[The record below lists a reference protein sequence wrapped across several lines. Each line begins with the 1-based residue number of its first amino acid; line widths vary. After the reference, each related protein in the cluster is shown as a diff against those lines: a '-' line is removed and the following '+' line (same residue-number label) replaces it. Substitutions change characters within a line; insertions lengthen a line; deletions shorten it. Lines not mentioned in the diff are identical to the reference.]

1 MEKIMFHRAYADIT
15 IMCLVFYKGKGTM
28 KKARILSFGVNQ
40 LGDING
46 NTPGIH
52 AEEDA
57 LSKLMPL
64 KYKKR
69 LEPINILVIRLSPK
83 NKLQISKPCSNC
95 IKLLSIIPK
104 KKGYK
109 IENIYYSDADGN
121 IIKTNLQTLENE
133 EKHYSKYYRNRVLD
147 KNL

>member
-1 MEKIMFHRAYADIT
+1 MCRRASADIIIT
-15 IMCLVFYKGKGTM
+15 CHVFYKGKGAM

-40 LGDING
+40 MGDING

-69 LEPINILVIRLSPK
+69 LEPINILVIRLSAK
-83 NKLQISKPCSNC
+83 NKLQSSKPCSNC
-95 IKLLSIIPK
+95 IKLLSIIPR

-109 IENIYYSDADGN
+109 LENIYYSDPTRN
-121 IIKTNLQTLENE
+121 
-133 EKHYSKYYRNRVLD
+133 YSQFK
-147 KNL
+147 

>member
-15 IMCLVFYKGKGTM
+15 IMCLVFYKGNGTM

-46 NTPGIH
+46 TTPGIH

-69 LEPINILVIRLSPK
+69 LESINILVIRLSPK

-121 IIKTNLQTLENE
+121 IVKTNLQTLENE